1 MPFLLNLHPMKSIS
15 GYILV
20 LIFALVLNFDSLAQD
35 RAVDDM
41 DARLAEYEAL
51 CRECLALKARVA
63 SGERLSRDEAEG
75 LLSSFV
81 AVNRS
86 LKDCEDAM
94 TVVQRQRFVAIGRW
108 FSTGEPPQM
117 PDQAVLQMSVVPS
130 VTLVGPPAEPL
141 TWRPVQLCPK
151 SRGQIYLLAD
161 LAMPQLSYGLMAGY
175 QHKRFGGYL
184 RFNSNFHKL
193 PATSYECFSDGS
205 LYSGGCFWA
214 SGESS
219 LSTFAIT
226 GGLLVAANNY
236 LTIYV
241 GAGYGSSVYAWQDID
256 GAWARV
262 TDISRKGMCAD
273 AGVIFSWR
281 RLALSAGISTMSF
294 RTAAFTCGIGVR
306 L

>member
-1 MPFLLNLHPMKSIS
+1 MKSIS

-117 PDQAVLQMSVVPS
+117 PDQAVLQISVVPS

>member
-1 MPFLLNLHPMKSIS
+1 MKSIS

-63 SGERLSRDEAEG
+63 SGERLTRDEAEG

-141 TWRPVQLCPK
+141 RWRPVQLCPK
-151 SRGQIYLLAD
+151 SRGQIYVLAD

-273 AGVIFSWR
+273 AGVIFSWH

>member
-1 MPFLLNLHPMKSIS
+1 MKSIS

-51 CRECLALKARVA
+51 CRECLDLKARVA
-63 SGERLSRDEAEG
+63 SGERLMRDEAEG
-75 LLSSFV
+75 LLNSFV
-81 AVNRS
+81 AANRS
-86 LKDCEDAM
+86 LKDSEDAM
-94 TVVQRQRFVAIGRW
+94 TVVQRQRFAAIGRW

-117 PDQAVLQMSVVPS
+117 PDQAVLQISVVPS

-241 GAGYGSSVYAWQDID
+241 GAGYGSRLHAWQDID

-273 AGVIFSWR
+273 AGVIFSWH

>member
-1 MPFLLNLHPMKSIS
+1 MKSIS
-15 GYILV
+15 GYILA

-51 CRECLALKARVA
+51 CRECLDLKARVA
-63 SGERLSRDEAEG
+63 SGERLMRDEAEG
-75 LLSSFV
+75 LLNSFV
-81 AVNRS
+81 AANRS
-86 LKDCEDAM
+86 LKDSEDAM
-94 TVVQRQRFVAIGRW
+94 TVVQRQRFAAIGRW

-117 PDQAVLQMSVVPS
+117 PDQPVLPVAVAPA
-130 VTLVGPPAEPL
+130 VTLAGPPAEPL
-141 TWRPVQLCPK
+141 RWSPVQLRPK

-161 LAMPQLSYGLMAGY
+161 LAMPQFSYGLMAGY

-262 TDISRKGMCAD
+262 ADISRNGMCAD
-273 AGVIFSWR
+273 AGVIFSWH
-281 RLALSAGISTMSF
+281 RLALSAGISTISF

>member
-1 MPFLLNLHPMKSIS
+1 MKSIS

-20 LIFALVLNFDSLAQD
+20 LIFALALNFDSLAQD

-63 SGERLSRDEAEG
+63 SGERLTRDEAEG

-141 TWRPVQLCPK
+141 RWRPVQLCPK
-151 SRGQIYLLAD
+151 SRGQIYVMTD
-161 LAMPQLSYGLMAGY
+161 FAMPQFSYGLMAGY
-175 QHKRFGGYL
+175 LHKRLGGYI
-184 RFNSNFHKL
+184 RFRSNFHKL
-193 PATSYECFSDGS
+193 PAMSYECFSDGS
-205 LYSGGCFWA
+205 LLSGGKFWA
-214 SGESS
+214 SEESLVS
-219 LSTFAIT
+219 AIAMT
-226 GGLLVAANNY
+226 AGVLVAFNNY
-236 LTIYV
+236 LTVYA

>member
-1 MPFLLNLHPMKSIS
+1 MKSIS

-273 AGVIFSWR
+273 AGVIFSWH